1 MKQVKVYQ
9 TRDNQTFVNRLDAEN
24 HEFKLNIRALIQSHV
39 KGDSFTPM
47 EIANILSKEHNKLFD
62 TLSKYRKTMATLK
75 GIATK
80 NQTIGL

>member
-9 TRDNQTFVNRLDAEN
+9 TRDNQTFVNRADAET
-24 HEFKLNIRALIQSHV
+24 HEFKLNIRALIQQHV

-47 EIANILSKEHNKLFD
+47 EIATIFTKEQDALLN
-62 TLSKYRKTMATLK
+62 TITKYRKTMATLK

-80 NQTIGL
+80 QQKIL